1 MKHVLII
8 NRYDDELS
16 DFNKYIDHDAVHVS
30 YISLTE
36 TMRYITSSNCY
47 YIASLEQLNEEDVL
61 KEAVKIYE
69 KKPIDYVIA
78 ISEYDLDAAARIRTE
93 LNIVGAT
100 VEDNLLCRNKKK
112 MKDALAHSTVRY
124 PKYAEVSSHQDIEKF
139 LLESGSAIILKPQVG
154 AASEGVIK
162 ISELQDI
169 PHLSSYAGYEVE
181 EFIEGDIYHVDAI
194 ISDNK
199 MPYFKVSKY
208 INTCLDF
215 RNGAPLGS
223 VTIDNSEFIQKV
235 ERFTLDVCK
244 FLKLKDQAIHLE
256 FIESKGEL
264 VFLEVGGRVGGG
276 EIPFITLRNESVDL
290 YEMWIKAAMNIPL
303 EPVNTKITGF
313 LMMPNPYSSG
323 FLFNGIKELEN
334 ETITYQLIQESGDHN
349 NFSYENIPAKI
360 HFMGESQ
367 IQVEDA
373 IKNSMKILQSAI
385 CQNHHSSLS
394 LSESS

>member
-16 DFNKYIDHDAVHVS
+16 DYNKYIDHDAVHVS

-47 YIASLEQLNEEDVL
+47 CIAGLEQLNEEDVL
-61 KEAVKIYE
+61 DQAKKIYK

-124 PKYAEVSSHQDIEKF
+124 PKYSEVSSYQDIEKF
-139 LLESGSAIILKPQVG
+139 LLEIGSAIILKPQVG

-162 ISELQDI
+162 ISELADI
-169 PHLSSYAGYEVE
+169 PRLSSYAGYEVE
-181 EFIEGDIYHVDAI
+181 EFVEGDIYHVDAI

-208 INTCLDF
+208 INT
-215 RNGAPLGS
+215 
-223 VTIDNSEFIQKV
+223 
-235 ERFTLDVCK
+235 
-244 FLKLKDQAIHLE
+244 
-256 FIESKGEL
+256 
-264 VFLEVGGRVGGG
+264 
-276 EIPFITLRNESVDL
+276 
-290 YEMWIKAAMNIPL
+290 
-303 EPVNTKITGF
+303 
-313 LMMPNPYSSG
+313 
-323 FLFNGIKELEN
+323 
-334 ETITYQLIQESGDHN
+334 
-349 NFSYENIPAKI
+349 
-360 HFMGESQ
+360 
-367 IQVEDA
+367 
-373 IKNSMKILQSAI
+373 
-385 CQNHHSSLS
+385 
-394 LSESS
+394 